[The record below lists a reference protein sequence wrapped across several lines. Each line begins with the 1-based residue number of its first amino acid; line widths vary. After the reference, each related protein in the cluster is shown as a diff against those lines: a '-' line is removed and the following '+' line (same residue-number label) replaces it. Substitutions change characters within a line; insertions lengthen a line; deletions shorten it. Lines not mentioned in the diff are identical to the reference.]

1 MRPIDRVRWSA
12 ALAVGAFLSIASGAS
27 AQGAGD
33 EHVQRIQWDERNRRV
48 TPSDHLV
55 GGTALLGALSIELFI
70 PQPRLA
76 TWTALNG
83 FDRTFHQL
91 FAAPTRK
98 SREGAAVASTVV
110 ELLLAAY
117 PLVVDGGIV
126 LLAVDHNPDVFHQVM
141 TMNSSAYSLTY
152 LFTRT
157 SHRLGPRDRPEN
169 GPCES
174 DPAYSPYCGKGDT
187 ASFPSGHVSLAAVAA
202 GVTCAHHAYLPLYG
216 GGAPDAFACAT
227 GTSLALAVGALRL
240 AADRHWMSDVMAGF
254 ALGFGLGVG
263 LPIALHYEADS
274 SGEAEASSS
283 DPVRALVPRAWP
295 STFSWGMPF

>member
-1 MRPIDRVRWSA
+1 MG
-12 ALAVGAFLSIASGAS
+12 VGAAWLPCEAA
-27 AQGAGD
+27 AADED

-48 TPSDHLV
+48 TGADHVL
-55 GGTALLGALSIELFI
+55 GGTALLGALSIELFT
-70 PQPRLA
+70 PQA
-76 TWTALNG
+76 KQASWTAHNG

-98 SREGAAVASTVV
+98 SREGAAIASTVL
-110 ELLLAAY
+110 ELFVAAY
-117 PLVVDGGIV
+117 PLVVDGTIV

-141 TMNSSAYSLTY
+141 TMNSTAYSLTY

-157 SHRLGPRDRPEN
+157 SHRLGPRDRPED
-169 GPCES
+169 GPCGL
-174 DPAYSPYCGKGDT
+174 DPNYSQYCGKGDT

-202 GVTCAHHAYLPLYG
+202 GVNCAHHAYLPLYG
-216 GGAPDAFACAT
+216 GGAADAFACAT

-263 LPIALHYEADS
+263 LPIALHYEADAN
-274 SGEAEASSS
+274 GEEDTSSS
-283 DPVRALVPRAWP
+283 DPARALAPRAWP
-295 STFSWGMPF
+295 STFTWGMPF